1 MRSSD
6 LRGRT
11 GLLVEVELEVLVVP
25 EEAASLLVNREA
37 VEVLL
42 VEQQTVLALRDLH
55 LQFRRLLVDARQTNR
70 VRERPVA

>member
-1 MRSSD
+1 M
-6 LRGRT
+6 
-11 GLLVEVELEVLVVP
+11 EVLVVP

-42 VEQQTVLALRDLH
+42 VEQQTILALRDLH